1 MAEMTTDE
9 LSEFLSRTRQAILV
23 RATAQGAPT
32 GAPVWFDWDGEVVR
46 MFSSAEAPKVAGIRR
61 DPRIAVV
68 VSNDLDES
76 PAWVRFEGEAVID
89 AETDARPLAADV
101 LAPRYWNVTDPDVAA
116 YLDQWR
122 AAPAAAF
129 VIIELRP
136 SRIASNGAA

>member
-46 MFSSAEAPKVAGIRR
+46 MFSSAEAPKVGGIRR

-76 PAWVRFEGEAVID
+76 PAWRFSGCSSWM
-89 AETDARPLAADV
+89 
-101 LAPRYWNVTDPDVAA
+101 Y
-116 YLDQWR
+116 
-122 AAPAAAF
+122 
-129 VIIELRP
+129 
-136 SRIASNGAA
+136 SGG